1 MIGIYKITNN
11 INNNCYIGQ
20 SIHIEERWKEHKSK
34 YNWERENKKPLYLA
48 FQKEGKSISYEP
60 YIE

>member
-34 YNWERENKKPLYLA
+34 YNWENQLVLSLLIA
-48 FQKEGKSISYEP
+48 AIF
-60 YIE
+60 

>member
-34 YNWERENKKPLYLA
+34 YNWEKENKFMVPRVKNNLVR
-48 FQKEGKSISYEP
+48 
-60 YIE
+60 